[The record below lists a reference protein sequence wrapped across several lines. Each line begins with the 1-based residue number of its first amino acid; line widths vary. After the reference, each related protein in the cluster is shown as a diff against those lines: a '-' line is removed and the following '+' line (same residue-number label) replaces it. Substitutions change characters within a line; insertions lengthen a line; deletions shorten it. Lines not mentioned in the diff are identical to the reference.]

1 MSYYYVPGVACV
13 QEVYCKMRCL
23 ADRGCLWVGHG
34 LNNDFRALNLY
45 IPPENVRAARAGS
58 AA

>member
-1 MSYYYVPGVACV
+1 MSSCYVPGVACV

-45 IPPENVRAARAGS
+45 IPPENVRAGS